1 MKKRYLLAAIAA
13 MTMLAGC
20 GDDSSKDTKEETT
33 QEAAD
38 NKESEDGDEMEAL
51 DEDSSQNA
59 EEDMTN
65 EDGEVIDAEEEDVQ
79 LDPIT
84 PSDYLVKNVDDYVKL
99 GDYDGIEVT
108 KDTYEI
114 TDDMVQE
121 EIQEELTD
129 AGEEASTDAP
139 SEDGDTVYL
148 NLTSKVE
155 GEDEDSEPEETFV
168 TLGQEEYGAD
178 FDKELTGVSTGD
190 TKEFSITFGDDIW
203 EESWIG
209 KKVDF
214 TAEVTDVTRTDI
226 PEYTDDYVKENCG
239 YDSKEEYEAAVKE
252 YLESSYE
259 DQSYYD
265 EIEAMMTECLNR
277 TEFPGY
283 PDDLFESCKEEAMS
297 SYSMFAGEDGD
308 ISDVL
313 DMFGITE
320 DDIKSEAE
328 NLVNRR
334 LFISAYA
341 QANDITVTEEEYMD
355 YVKETADYYGEN
367 AADFEEMYTRATIV
381 NALYEDKVTA
391 KILESAK
398 VTETPYTGEDAEDDL
413 SEDDTVETELDDM
426 EIVEEGEEGIA
437 E

>member
-1 MKKRYLLAAIAA
+1 MKKRYLLAALAA
-13 MTMLAGC
+13 MTVLAGC

-33 QEAAD
+33 QETAD
-38 NKESEDGDEMEAL
+38 TQEAEDGDTMEAL
-51 DEDSSQNA
+51 DEDSSQDA

-65 EDGEVIDAEEEDVQ
+65 EDGEIIDADEDVQ

-108 KDTYEI
+108 KYTYEI

-129 AGEEASTDAP
+129 AGEEVSTEAP

-155 GEDEDSEPEETFV
+155 GEDSEDEPEETFV

-178 FDKELTGVSTGD
+178 FDKELTGVSSGD

-209 KKVDF
+209 KTVDF

-226 PEYTDDYVKENCG
+226 PEYTDDYVKENSG

-265 EIEAMMTECLNR
+265 EVEALMTECLNR
-277 TEFPGY
+277 TEFSGY
-283 PDDLFESCKEEAMS
+283 PDDLFESCKDEAMS
-297 SYSMFAGEDGD
+297 TYSMFADEDGD

-313 DMFGITE
+313 EMFGITE

-355 YVKETADYYGEN
+355 YVKETADYYGET
-367 AADFEEMYTRATIV
+367 AADFEELYTRATIV

-398 VTETPYTGEDAEDDL
+398 VTETPYTGDDSEDDL
-413 SEDDTVETELDDM
+413 YEDDTMDTELDDM
-426 EIVEEGEEGIA
+426 EIVEEGEEGTA

>member
-20 GDDSSKDTKEETT
+20 GDDSSKDTKEQTT
-33 QEAAD
+33 QETAD
-38 NKESEDGDEMEAL
+38 NKEAEDGDEMEAL
-51 DEDSSQNA
+51 DEDSSQDA

-65 EDGEVIDAEEEDVQ
+65 EDGEVIDADEEDVQ

-108 KDTYEI
+108 KYTYEI

-277 TEFPGY
+277 TEFSGY

-297 SYSMFAGEDGD
+297 TYSMFAGEDGD

-313 DMFGITE
+313 DMFGITG
-320 DDIKSEAE
+320 
-328 NLVNRR
+328 
-334 LFISAYA
+334 
-341 QANDITVTEEEYMD
+341 M
-355 YVKETADYYGEN
+355 
-367 AADFEEMYTRATIV
+367 
-381 NALYEDKVTA
+381 
-391 KILESAK
+391 ILKARQRI
-398 VTETPYTGEDAEDDL
+398 L
-413 SEDDTVETELDDM
+413 
-426 EIVEEGEEGIA
+426 
-437 E
+437 

>member
-20 GDDSSKDTKEETT
+20 GDDSSKDTKEQTT
-33 QEAAD
+33 QETAD
-38 NKESEDGDEMEAL
+38 NKEAEDGDEMEAL
-51 DEDSSQNA
+51 DEDSSQD
-59 EEDMTN
+59 EVEDMTN

-108 KDTYEI
+108 KYTYEI

-155 GEDEDSEPEETFV
+155 GEDEDSEPEETLV

-190 TKEFSITFGDDIW
+190 TNEFSITFGDDIW

-277 TEFPGY
+277 TEFSGY

-297 SYSMFAGEDGD
+297 TYSMFAGEDGD